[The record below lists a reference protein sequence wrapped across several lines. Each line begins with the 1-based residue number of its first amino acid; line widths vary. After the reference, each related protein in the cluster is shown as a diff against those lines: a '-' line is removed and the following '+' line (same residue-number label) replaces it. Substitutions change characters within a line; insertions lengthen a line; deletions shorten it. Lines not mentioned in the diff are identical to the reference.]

1 MLTICP
7 VLCKRGNPSPS
18 NEHTCWFPLPLSL
31 AWRLPAYQVS
41 LSSRNMVAMPATFN
55 VEHLSK
61 CILWMQGT
69 FHVQLSFFIR
79 RIRHQVKMFQQA
91 VRSASCL
98 CFLSYR
104 DCISSSRTSISVANS
119 FLWMGQRSALLPPID
134 APHCSWR
141 KCRVSY
147 LRWTT
152 PSFQAQR
159 LDVDA
164 SYRRGN
170 IVVESPTNVDWMH
183 AKRAIDCNPR
193 IESASWIL
201 NIQDVKARLL
211 GTKSSVN
218 DGKILS
224 SL

>member
-7 VLCKRGNPSPS
+7 VLCKRGDSSPS
-18 NEHTCWFPLPLSL
+18 KEHTCWFPLPPSFV
-31 AWRLPAYQVS
+31 WRLPEYQGS
-41 LSSRNMVAMPATFN
+41 LSSRYMVAMPATFN
-55 VEHLSK
+55 AEYLSK
-61 CILWMQGT
+61 CMLWMQGN

-91 VRSASCL
+91 VPSASYL
-98 CFLSYR
+98 CFLFHR
-104 DCISSSRTSISVANS
+104 DCISWSRTSISVAIS
-119 FLWMGQRSALLPPID
+119 ILWMGQRSALLPPID
-134 APHCSWR
+134 VPHCSWR

-147 LRWTT
+147 LRSKV

-159 LDVDA
+159 LDSDA

-170 IVVESPTNVDWMH
+170 IVVESLNNVDWMH
-183 AKRAIDCNPR
+183 AKRAIDCDPR
-193 IESASWIL
+193 IESASCIL

-211 GTKSSVN
+211 DTSSSVN
-218 DGKILS
+218 DWEILS